1 MNTLPQRRSI
11 RLRHYD
17 YSQAG
22 FYFVTICTH
31 EKQALFGE
39 IIGREMC
46 LNRAGIIAQSE
57 WHKTGLMREK
67 IILHDFVVMP
77 NHVHG
82 IIEIVNSNDTTSAN
96 YPNVGAHCVRPH
108 SDNIHDDDNSVYYPN
123 SVIGG
128 RTQCAPTLG
137 FVIRGY
143 KAAVTKQI
151 HLLQSVT
158 GQKIWQRNYHEHV
171 IRNEASYLKIAE
183 YVQTNPLKWHDDR
196 YHF

>member
-1 MNTLPQRRSI
+1 MNTLPQRHSI

-22 FYFVTICTH
+22 LYFVTICTH

-39 IIGREMC
+39 IIDGKMR
-46 LNRAGIIAQSE
+46 LNNAGKTAELE
-57 WHKTGLMREK
+57 WHKTESMREQ
-67 IILHDFVVMP
+67 IVLHDFVVMP

-82 IIEIVNSNDTTSAN
+82 IIEIIHSSETIS
-96 YPNVGAHCVRPH
+96 VGAHCVRPH
-108 SDNIHDDDNSVYYPN
+108 NDNFHDENNNPTHHQN
-123 SVIGG
+123 PVIGG

-151 HLLQSVT
+151 NLLRHVA
-158 GQKIWQRNYHEHV
+158 GQKVWQRNYHEHV
-171 IRNEASYLKIAE
+171 IRNEPSYLKIAE
-183 YVQTNPLKWHDDR
+183 YIQTNPLRWRDDCH
-196 YHF
+196 YL